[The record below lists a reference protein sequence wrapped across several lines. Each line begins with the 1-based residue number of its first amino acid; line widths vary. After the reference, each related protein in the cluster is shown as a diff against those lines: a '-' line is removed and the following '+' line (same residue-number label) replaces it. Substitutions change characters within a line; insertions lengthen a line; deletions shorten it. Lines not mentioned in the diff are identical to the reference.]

1 MDYVDRLEHITVLGA
16 AGKMGSGILLLTAM
30 EVHRQKMKPENN
42 NRSFILYAMD
52 VSNQSLSG
60 LMRYIY
66 VQALKYAERNIVTVR
81 KMYALRK
88 DLIDNEE
95 IIKQYAQD
103 LTSLIRPG
111 TRIEPAFDSRIVF
124 EAVSEMP
131 DLKVEL
137 MLTINRNSKQNPWF
151 FSNTSAI
158 PISWLDEEAGLNG
171 RIMGVHFYNPP
182 MVQNLLEVVKTPTT
196 RPELSYFVAEFIK
209 NIGKI
214 SVPAYDV
221 VGFIGNGFFMRDILY
236 AESLLEELQQKLTFP
251 QAVYVLNKV
260 SQDYLIRPMG
270 VFQLVDYVGIDVVQF
285 IMSVMNS
292 YTENENIHSPVID
305 LMRSRGITGGQNHD
319 GSQKDGFFAY
329 TGTKITGIYDSGK
342 KRYIDI
348 AEVVSAGNTHL
359 GELPEGWMAW
369 KQIVNHM
376 DKDILLKKYFQ
387 NLKNTN
393 SAGGL
398 LARKYL
404 QQFREIGM
412 NLVKNKV
419 AFKYEDVNAVLTKG
433 FHHAYGPVTD
443 YF

>member
-1 MDYVDRLEHITVLGA
+1 MDYVERLEHVTVLGA

-30 EVHRQKMKPENN
+30 EMLRQKMKPENN
-42 NRSFILYAMD
+42 KRSFIIYAMD
-52 VSNQSLSG
+52 QSNQSLSG
-60 LMRYIY
+60 LMQYVH
-66 VQALKYAERNIVTVR
+66 VQALKYAERNIVAVR
-81 KMYALRK
+81 KMYSLRN
-88 DLIDNEE
+88 DLIDNED
-95 IIKQYAQD
+95 IIKQYVQD
-103 LTSLIRPG
+103 LASLIRPG
-111 TRIEPAFDSRIVF
+111 TRIEPSFDSRIVF

-137 MLTINRNSKQNPWF
+137 LLTISRNSKLNPWF

-182 MVQNLLEVVKTPTT
+182 IVQNLLEVVKTPTT
-196 RPELSYFVAEFIK
+196 RPELSYFVADFIK
-209 NIGKI
+209 NIGKT

-221 VGFIGNGFFMRDILY
+221 VGFIGNGFLMRDISF
-236 AESLLEELQQKLTFP
+236 AETLVDDLQKKLP
-251 QAVYVLNKV
+251 VAQAVYAVNKV
-260 SQDYLIRPMG
+260 SQDFLMRPMG
-270 VFQLVDYVGIDVVQF
+270 VFQLADYIGIDVVQF

-292 YTENENIHSPVID
+292 YTENETIQSPLIN
-305 LMRSRGITGGQNHD
+305 LMISRGIAGGQNPN

-329 TGTKITGIYDSGK
+329 TGSKITGIYDSGK

-348 AEVVSAGNTHL
+348 AEVVSPANTFL
-359 GELPEGWMAW
+359 DKLPVGVMPW
-369 KQIVNHM
+369 KQIVNHPE
-376 DKDILLKKYFQ
+376 KDTILKSYFT
-387 NLKNTN
+387 NLKE
-393 SAGGL
+393 SKSEGGL

-404 QQFREIGM
+404 QSFREIGV

-443 YF
+443 FF